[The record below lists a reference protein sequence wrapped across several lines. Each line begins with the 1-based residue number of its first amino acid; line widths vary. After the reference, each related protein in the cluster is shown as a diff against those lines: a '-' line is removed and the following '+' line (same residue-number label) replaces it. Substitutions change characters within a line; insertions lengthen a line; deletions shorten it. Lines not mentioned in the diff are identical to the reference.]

1 MKLDAQLPTHHNC
14 GVSVSASGSRRDI
27 PRRVNA
33 STALDR
39 VPDFLPMDLHVGRRF
54 DPETDGA
61 ALYLHDSDLD
71 VVADADSGMVAL
83 IGAACENEHVFTLP
97 GLVDAYSYCIIHA
110 KYDCQPTSAK
120 SYFYASVVLPLQER
134 SRFVM
139 VIRVA
144 TPP

>member
-39 VPDFLPMDLHVGRRF
+39 VPDFLPMDLHVGRGF
-54 DPETDGA
+54 HAEADGLASDTDN
-61 ALYLHDSDLD
+61 DQFD

-83 IGAACENEHVFTLP
+83 IGAACENEHIFTLP
-97 GLVDAYSYCIIHA
+97 GPVDAYLYCIIYA
-110 KYDCQPTSAK
+110 KYDCGQGRACH
-120 SYFYASVVLPLQER
+120 
-134 SRFVM
+134 
-139 VIRVA
+139 
-144 TPP
+144 PP